1 MKSRKFFQTLRDNFL
16 DIKKHITF
24 PDHYDFKR
32 KDILKIIEIAKED
45 DYQILMTEKDYM
57 RIEDF
62 KFNEIDYV
70 KVDLEIINKEKLLS
84 KIMEI
89 YDKNN

>member
-1 MKSRKFFQTLRDNFL
+1 M
-16 DIKKHITF
+16 
-24 PDHYDFKR
+24 
-32 KDILKIIEIAKED
+32 KIIEIAKED

>member
-1 MKSRKFFQTLRDNFL
+1 
-16 DIKKHITF
+16 
-24 PDHYDFKR
+24 
-32 KDILKIIEIAKED
+32 
-45 DYQILMTEKDYM
+45 MTEKDYM

-89 YDKNN
+89 YDKDN

>member
-1 MKSRKFFQTLRDNFL
+1 M
-16 DIKKHITF
+16 
-24 PDHYDFKR
+24 
-32 KDILKIIEIAKED
+32 KIIEIAKED
-45 DYQILMTEKDYM
+45 NYQILMTEKDYM

>member
-1 MKSRKFFQTLRDNFL
+1 
-16 DIKKHITF
+16 
-24 PDHYDFKR
+24 
-32 KDILKIIEIAKED
+32 
-45 DYQILMTEKDYM
+45 MTEKDYM

>member
-1 MKSRKFFQTLRDNFL
+1 M
-16 DIKKHITF
+16 
-24 PDHYDFKR
+24 
-32 KDILKIIEIAKED
+32 KIIEIAKED

-57 RIEDF
+57 RIEDL